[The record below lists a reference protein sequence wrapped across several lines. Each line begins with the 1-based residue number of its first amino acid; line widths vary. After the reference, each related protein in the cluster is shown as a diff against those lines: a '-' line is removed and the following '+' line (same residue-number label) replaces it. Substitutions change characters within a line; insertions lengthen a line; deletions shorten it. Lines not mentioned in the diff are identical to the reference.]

1 VPTLRALECFV
12 AVADAGSITAGAAR
26 LHLSQPA
33 LSHQLASLEA
43 EIGTPLLERLP
54 RGVRPTPTGRAILA
68 DARATLAAADRV
80 LTTGRALAAGT
91 EGRLRLACAES
102 LTVPLLAPT
111 LRAWTRKYR
120 TVDLDLTEFASADA
134 MADAVTKGDVDL
146 AVGPA
151 SERYAGTVV
160 DLGTEDV
167 VAVVPEGLDLADSDA
182 VSWHELAG
190 RPIVHYHPSNGL
202 RAWFDTVAASHGVHL
217 EPITHTRNSTT
228 AAQLAHAGLGIALV
242 PVTALPPRFPG
253 IVRPLTPPLQRTV
266 VVMVGAPA
274 DALAQRFVDDL
285 RSRGM
290 PTRRP

>member
-1 VPTLRALECFV
+1 MPTLRALECFV

-43 EIGTPLLERLP
+43 EIGTPLLERQS
-54 RGVRPTPTGRAILA
+54 RGVRPTPTGRAVLV
-68 DARATLAAADRV
+68 DARATLAAAGRV

-134 MADAVTKGDVDL
+134 MADAVTNGDVDL

-182 VSWHELAG
+182 VSGTSWPG
-190 RPIVHYHPSNGL
+190 GPS
-202 RAWFDTVAASHGVHL
+202 
-217 EPITHTRNSTT
+217 STT
-228 AAQLAHAGLGIALV
+228 
-242 PVTALPPRFPG
+242 
-253 IVRPLTPPLQRTV
+253 TPPTVYERGSIPSPRLTAFSSRRSPIPGTPLPQPNSRTQ
-266 VVMVGAPA
+266 GSAS
-274 DALAQRFVDDL
+274 
-285 RSRGM
+285 RSFR
-290 PTRRP
+290 